1 MVATAAAVLLG
12 LGGLTACSSDEEEQ
26 ATEAP
31 SDVPV
36 AGVSVDVLDPGEGS
50 TSPLTWFSDDSEQQ
64 TTFHATRGLE
74 QTTEGAGESEDAE
87 QVPYE
92 ERTMEIP
99 LTLSTSTDGEEL
111 ESEVVAGKPTGDNTD
126 RNEDIATAEGFTMS
140 QSFGQDGRVSSRNF
154 TAPDTATDS
163 ARASVEQ
170 SFTQMTDLPLVFPTE
185 ELGTGAKW
193 TVASQVDDSISM
205 RQTVTYTLVKRE
217 GSRIE
222 LDVDIDRTP
231 SVRQMPGTDLQVV
244 DSSSDSDGRI
254 TVDLRR
260 PVPVSGMVE
269 TSTTVT
275 YGEPD
280 SDVTVVQTSRNKSV
294 WEPAPAETTEE
305 TAG

>member
-1 MVATAAAVLLG
+1 MVATTAAVLLG
-12 LGGLTACSSDEEEQ
+12 LGGLTACSSDEE
-26 ATEAP
+26 APAEAP

-36 AGVSVDVLDPGEGS
+36 AGVSVDVVDPGEGS

-64 TTFHATRGLE
+64 TTFRATRGLE
-74 QTTEGAGESEDAE
+74 QKTEGATEEDD
-87 QVPYE
+87 VPYE

-99 LTLSTSTDGEEL
+99 LTLSTTTDGEEL
-111 ESEVVAGKPTGDNTD
+111 ESEVVAGAPTGDNTD
-126 RNEDIATAEGFTMS
+126 RNDDIATAEGFTMT
-140 QSFGQDGRVSSRNF
+140 QAFGQDGRVTSRNY
-154 TAPDTATDS
+154 TAPDGATDS

-231 SVRQMPGTDLQVV
+231 SVRQMAGTDLQVV
-244 DSSSDSDGRI
+244 DSSSDSGGRI
-254 TVDLRR
+254 SVDLRR

-294 WEPAPAETTEE
+294 WEPAPDGTTEE
-305 TAG
+305 NSD